1 MKQKEK
7 TNEKP
12 DSQKLETELH
22 ECMNNWKRTQADFE
36 NYKKG
41 ESSRRQDAELRA
53 KKDILQRL
61 LPVLDSLE
69 RALQASCDSNKD
81 MNLGLSQIQS
91 QLRSALA
98 LCGIQEIAP
107 VEGEPFDPALHE
119 AIGEVEGVDVLP
131 GTIAR
136 VAEKGYRSS
145 ESVIRPA
152 RVLIAPYKDKEE

>member
-12 DSQKLETELH
+12 DSQKLEAELY

-41 ESSRRQDAELRA
+41 ESSRRQDVELRA

-69 RALQASCDSNKD
+69 RALQVSYDSNKD
-81 MNLGLSQIQS
+81 MSLGLSQIQS

-107 VEGEPFDPALHE
+107 AEGESFNPALHE
-119 AIGEVEGVDVLP
+119 AIGEVEGVHAPP
-131 GTIAR
+131 GTIVR
-136 VAEKGYRSS
+136 VAEKGYRYS

-152 RVLIAPYKDKEE
+152 RVLVAQYKEE